1 MFILK
6 FFIFLLILFA
16 VLYNGLVILNT
27 PNMETA
33 EKVLGITLYLII
45 VIVIANYT
53 ISYITYHHTKNKRG
67 IVGDSGIE
75 GQKGDKG
82 KPGVCEQ
89 DCGRKICFI
98 NVKDHANRVLN
109 TDLDKIKGTV
119 TLKYLTDNPEK
130 ALERLDKNK
139 SNLIS
144 KLIIKYGVL
153 SMPSNDKGDV
163 DKNFLNMVVK
173 KDSVLLTISNS
184 KTIVDGIFNDFYNG
198 KQNNRKYL
206 DIYIDG
212 IVSPSIVIEDIKA
225 ISKCVEESS
234 DEYVPKENDT
244 QTNEKIEVEICKNT
258 LRPTSNSD
266 EESNVNAV
274 SKIGSNEATKFTS
287 IMNKKLKIR
296 NEFFIEKIQKIC
308 NSNEYIKALEKK
320 SKNKITEEKLIEYI
334 KQVIE
339 EMVTALINFKV
350 RKVKRINESPN
361 SDEADAATASTATTA
376 SIATTA
382 STAAEPSRDNKNND
396 IIYAGLNFLLT
407 KDADKNYFN
416 IYKTGP
422 DDYDIIT
429 SPINELEKYDI
440 FRWGESY
447 INSPLIIEKCDQD
460 YKLPKGKEQDLVI
473 VNTNKYKFIY
483 SSKERD
489 SVHYTGYQAE
499 CDTYCP
505 FNQMGEDKLNK
516 EDKQVCIYYNI
527 NEKSHRN
534 LKGTHPVWAEV
545 YYPKSPPLSL
555 FHLETNGYLGN
566 DGVVKQKYFQ
576 DSNYISYFP
585 VGSVWTSR
593 TDLHRKKTNTFSP
606 NTHNKASG
614 HKAVGPEKETI
625 LLSGNIIPPVD
636 YNKIWNSKEGCI
648 DCQTEGEITIWE
660 PVPPKGYVC
669 MGHLASDIN
678 NKTELLDLTTP
689 ETSPIMCVAESCVV
703 KIPVGPQV
711 WNSQNLCKKIF
722 GPETFEP
729 ADRFILFLNCYLK
742 ENNFRTSEE
751 ILGELDTFIQSE
763 KDRLRDYNKDTD
775 TEYSYVDQDT
785 LLMDLVKLKDMKLF
799 SEWDKSKITKLYR
812 DTNEILTM
820 AKNIEEKYQRR
831 FNSLKDLT
839 VKELKKM
846 KLKITPKIF
855 STKPVFIYSAG
866 ADKAYEESINMPDKQ
881 IKNDQGHNL
890 FLAVTDKS
898 KAPKFAYKINRE
910 CLYQKK
916 FKPVELN
923 TVPGVLNYPGAGDSD
938 RKNKSSELYF
948 TYPKDL
954 ILESTNSEFSPTKEP
969 KRYYLSFSNKR
980 VDIDN
985 NKPPLYFIRAPN
997 VKLRDFS
1004 ECKVGT
1010 PQGQIIN
1017 DVFDTKNANALFII
1031 EDSETNNII
1040 KDFSNVLNN
1049 ENMFVKLRNSG
1060 VENEDG
1066 SMYFQQF
1073 YSQFGKNVEKL
1084 SLNNSGS
1091 NLFKIKRVI

>member
-1 MFILK
+1 
-6 FFIFLLILFA
+6 
-16 VLYNGLVILNT
+16 
-27 PNMETA
+27 
-33 EKVLGITLYLII
+33 
-45 VIVIANYT
+45 
-53 ISYITYHHTKNKRG
+53 
-67 IVGDSGIE
+67 
-75 GQKGDKG
+75 
-82 KPGVCEQ
+82 
-89 DCGRKICFI
+89 
-98 NVKDHANRVLN
+98 
-109 TDLDKIKGTV
+109 
-119 TLKYLTDNPEK
+119 
-130 ALERLDKNK
+130 
-139 SNLIS
+139 
-144 KLIIKYGVL
+144 
-153 SMPSNDKGDV
+153 
-163 DKNFLNMVVK
+163 
-173 KDSVLLTISNS
+173 
-184 KTIVDGIFNDFYNG
+184 
-198 KQNNRKYL
+198 
-206 DIYIDG
+206 
-212 IVSPSIVIEDIKA
+212 
-225 ISKCVEESS
+225 
-234 DEYVPKENDT
+234 
-244 QTNEKIEVEICKNT
+244 
-258 LRPTSNSD
+258 
-266 EESNVNAV
+266 
-274 SKIGSNEATKFTS
+274 
-287 IMNKKLKIR
+287 MNKKLEIKNDFI
-296 NEFFIEKIQKIC
+296 IEKIQKIC

-320 SKNKITEEKLIEYI
+320 TKNKVTEERLIEYI

-339 EMVTALINFKV
+339 EMVTVLVNFKV
-350 RKVKRINESPN
+350 RKVAEV
-361 SDEADAATASTATTA
+361 TTATGA
-376 SIATTA
+376 AEVTTA
-382 STAAEPSRDNKNND
+382 TGAASDNNDND

-422 DDYDIIT
+422 DDDDIIT
-429 SPINELEKYDI
+429 SPFEELEKYDI

-447 INSPLIIEKCDQD
+447 INSPLIVEKCDQD

-483 SSKERD
+483 TSTERD

-534 LKGTHPVWAEV
+534 LKGSHPVWVEV

-555 FHLETNGYLGN
+555 FHLETNGYLENNGA
-566 DGVVKQKYFQ
+566 VKQKYFQ

-593 TDLHRKKTNTFSP
+593 TDLHRKKTNSFTP

-614 HKAVGPEKETI
+614 HKGVGPEKETI

-648 DCQTEGEITIWE
+648 DCQPGSEITIWE

-669 MGHLASDIN
+669 MGHLASTIN

-689 ETSPIMCVAESCVV
+689 ENSPIMCVAESCVI
-703 KIPVGPQV
+703 KIPIGPQV
-711 WNSQNLCKKIF
+711 WDSNNVCKKIF

-751 ILGELDTFIQSE
+751 ILDELETFIQSE
-763 KDRLRDYNKDTD
+763 KDRLIDYNKDTD
-775 TEYSYVDQDT
+775 TEYSYADQDS
-785 LLMDLVKLKDMKLF
+785 LLMDLVKLKEMKLF
-799 SEWDKSKITKLYR
+799 SEWDKTKITKLYR
-812 DTNEILTM
+812 DTNEIMTM
-820 AKNIEEKYQRR
+820 AKNIEDKYQRR
-831 FNSLKDLT
+831 FNSLKDVS

-846 KLKITPKIF
+846 KLKITPTIF

-866 ADKAYEESINMPDKQ
+866 ADKAYEESINMPNKQ
-881 IKNDQGHNL
+881 IKNDHGHNL
-890 FLAVTDKS
+890 FLAVNNKS

-923 TVPGVLNYPGAGDSD
+923 TVPGVLSYPGAGDSD
-938 RKNKSSELYF
+938 RTNKTAELYF

-954 ILESTNSEFSPTKEP
+954 ILESTNGNFSPTKEP

-1004 ECKVGT
+1004 ECKIGT

-1031 EDSETNNII
+1031 ENSETNEIVRN
-1040 KDFSNVLNN
+1040 FSDVLSN
-1049 ENMFVKLRNSG
+1049 ENLLVKLRNSG
-1060 VENEDG
+1060 IENEAG
-1066 SMYFQQF
+1066 SMYFEQF
-1073 YSQFGKNVEKL
+1073 YTQFGKNVEKL
-1084 SLNNSGS
+1084 SLDNSES
-1091 NLFKIKRVI
+1091 ILFKIKRVI